1 MADGGSMHFAE
12 YAGLAA
18 AACWA
23 TGSFIYSRLDA
34 PAAALNL
41 AKNFIA
47 GGLLLLSLPLFGAGI
62 EVWREA
68 PWRDLMWLI
77 ASGVIGILVGDSAY
91 FRSIQIL
98 GPRKALVF
106 TTLTPPV
113 SATLGW
119 LWLAESLGQIHLLAM
134 GLTLAGI
141 CLVVR
146 DRTLASDRSGFHQ
159 GRLSDGIWLGVLA
172 AMCQATG
179 IAISK
184 VVMQSSLPAL
194 EVSVVR
200 ICVAALGG
208 LLLASWAGI
217 LPGWLV
223 QLRKRGVLPAIFFA
237 SALGTYIGI
246 WLSHISADAVEL
258 GVATTQMATT
268 PIFMMLLV
276 AIILRKK
283 ISIGAFI
290 GMLVAVLGVALLMK
304 PQWFAQWF
312 GG

>member
-1 MADGGSMHFAE
+1 MR
-12 YAGLAA
+12 LR
-18 AACWA
+18 
-23 TGSFIYSRLDA
+23 SF
-34 PAAALNL
+34 
-41 AKNFIA
+41 
-47 GGLLLLSLPLFGAGI
+47 
-62 EVWREA
+62 
-68 PWRDLMWLI
+68 
-77 ASGVIGILVGDSAY
+77 
-91 FRSIQIL
+91 
-98 GPRKALVF
+98 
-106 TTLTPPV
+106 
-113 SATLGW
+113 
-119 LWLAESLGQIHLLAM
+119 
-134 GLTLAGI
+134 
-141 CLVVR
+141 
-146 DRTLASDRSGFHQ
+146 
-159 GRLSDGIWLGVLA
+159 
-172 AMCQATG
+172 
-179 IAISK
+179 
-184 VVMQSSLPAL
+184 
-194 EVSVVR
+194 VSVVR